1 MNKNQQINV
10 TCNQPFRE
18 ILLAEFAAI
27 GFDNFQE
34 TDNGFI
40 TNTNTDVSSGLV
52 DDIIERYKEQSGAT
66 YLVEE
71 VAKKNWN
78 KEWEKSYKPIV
89 VEDKCIVRASFHPPQ
104 PEYPIEIVINPKM
117 SFGTGHHETTY
128 LIMDGQLNI
137 DHKNKKVLD
146 AGCGTGILSVLAGK
160 LGARR
165 LVAYDNDEWV
175 IENVQENFKINE
187 TEGEILIGTIQE
199 LGFSEK
205 FDIILA
211 NINKNVLLDDISSYA
226 KLLSKGGSLLL
237 SGFYENDLDEIEH
250 LATDNDLRL
259 VKTNTRNGWAMA
271 HFLTN

>member
-18 ILLAEFAAI
+18 ILMAEFAAI

-52 DDIIERYKEQSGAT
+52 DDIIERYQEQSGAT

-71 VAKKNWN
+71 VVKKNWN
-78 KEWEKSYKPIV
+78 KEWEKSYKPIIV
-89 VEDKCIVRASFHPPQ
+89 DGKCIVRASFHPPQ

>member
-18 ILLAEFAAI
+18 ILMAEFAAI

-187 TEGEILIGTIQE
+187 TEGEILIGTVQE

>member
-18 ILLAEFAAI
+18 ILMAEFAAI

-52 DDIIERYKEQSGAT
+52 DNIIERYKEQSGAT

-89 VEDKCIVRASFHPPQ
+89 VDDKCIVRASFHPPQ

-128 LIMDGQLNI
+128 LIVDGQLNI

-160 LGARR
+160 LGARK
-165 LVAYDNDEWV
+165 LIAYDNDEWV

-187 TEGEILIGTIQE
+187 TEGEILIGTVQE
-199 LGFSEK
+199 LAFSEK

-211 NINKNVLLDDISSYA
+211 NINKNVLLADISSYA

-237 SGFYENDLDEIEH
+237 SGFYENDLEEIQR

-271 HFLTN
+271 HFFAN